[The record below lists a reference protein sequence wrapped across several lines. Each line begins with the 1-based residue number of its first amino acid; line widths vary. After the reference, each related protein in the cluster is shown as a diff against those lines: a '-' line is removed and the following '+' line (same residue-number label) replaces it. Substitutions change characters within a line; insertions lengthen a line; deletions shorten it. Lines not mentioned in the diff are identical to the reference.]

1 MVVPL
6 PVAPLT
12 VATEVLLLSHTP
24 LSEVLVRVI
33 EEPGQTADIPPIGP
47 GLALT
52 VTTRD
57 E

>member
-12 VATEVLLLSHTP
+12 VATDVLLLSHTP
-24 LSEVLVRVI
+24 LSEVLESVI
-33 EEPGQTADIPPIGP
+33 EEPGHTAVIPVIGP
-47 GLALT
+47 GLALI

>member
-12 VATEVLLLSHTP
+12 VATEVLLLIHTP
-24 LSEVLVRVI
+24 LSEILVSVI
-33 EEPGQTADIPPIGP
+33 DPPGHTADMPRIGP
-47 GLALT
+47 GLGLT